1 MRASLQLSEGPREPK
16 NNLNKG
22 ESVRVK
28 DFQCSQNTF
37 PWGFSKESQTF
48 RKHLIE

>member
-16 NNLNKG
+16 NNLHKG
-22 ESVRVK
+22 ESVRVE

-37 PWGFSKESQTF
+37 
-48 RKHLIE
+48 LILDHGLLVQLLHGGV